1 LQAAGVPPLPGR
13 NPSPWQCVQ
22 EVFASAIVSDR
33 FQFLSNLNVLP
44 GLPFN
49 PNDGKPM
56 KLLSNVK
63 RITIS
68 STFLFIIFYFG
79 LAARGDTSLEPIGLY
94 GKYLIK

>member
-1 LQAAGVPPLPGR
+1 MPPLPGR

-49 PNDGKPM
+49 P
-56 KLLSNVK
+56 K
-63 RITIS
+63 RGRPDETVVQCNADYRLVNI
-68 STFLFIIFYFG
+68 
-79 LAARGDTSLEPIGLY
+79 
-94 GKYLIK
+94 LI